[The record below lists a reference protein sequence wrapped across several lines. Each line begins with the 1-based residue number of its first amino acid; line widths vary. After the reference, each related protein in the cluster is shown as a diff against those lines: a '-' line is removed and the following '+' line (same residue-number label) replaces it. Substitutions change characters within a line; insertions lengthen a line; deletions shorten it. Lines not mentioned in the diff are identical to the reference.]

1 LAPEWLKGEMTGLII
16 GADRQSDNPLT
27 DESRPAGR
35 SRLTSDLDYG
45 TLMSPSRPKRI
56 AIMSVMT
63 PSRGCEMVSVPTL
76 SEIRRADPR
85 AFVEKYD
92 DIAAINLA
100 CAAGLPGTD
109 GLDIARCLRSLDAM
123 AVVARQKTNHAWH
136 IFERN
141 PSEFENSKNVFSVL
155 FMLYVLHR
163 EFGVHYNPARID
175 RSDETFD
182 PLDTA
187 DLFIHGI
194 LSPRRTGTCASLPV
208 FAVAVGRRLG
218 YPLKLVKVP
227 EHLLF
232 RWDDGS
238 ERFNVDYNGEDGNIH
253 HDAYYQTWPL
263 KWTPQIWRAQTH
275 ARWLT
280 SLTPQ
285 QEVECFLGHRFL
297 TLHALKRWDE
307 ALECLLAAERYNQ
320 FCKPLHEG
328 LRTELLENIARRD
341 GLAPE
346 TARLAAA
353 FLAGVDVRRLLK
365 AGGF

>member
-1 LAPEWLKGEMTGLII
+1 
-16 GADRQSDNPLT
+16 
-27 DESRPAGR
+27 
-35 SRLTSDLDYG
+35 
-45 TLMSPSRPKRI
+45 
-56 AIMSVMT
+56 MSVMT
-63 PSRGCEMVSVPTL
+63 QSRGSERASIPTL
-76 SEIRRADPR
+76 GEILCADPH

-100 CAAGLPGTD
+100 CAAGLPGSEA
-109 GLDIARCLRSLDAM
+109 LNIARCLRSLDAM
-123 AVVARQKTNHAWH
+123 AVVVRQKTSHAWH
-136 IFERN
+136 IFDRN
-141 PSEFENSKNVFSVL
+141 PSEFENSKNVFRAI
-155 FMLYVLHR
+155 FMLYVLNR
-163 EFGVHYNPARID
+163 QFGVHYNPARID

-187 DLFIHGI
+187 DLFIHGV

-253 HDAYYQTWPL
+253 PDSYYQTWPV

-275 ARWLT
+275 AQWLT
-280 SLTPQ
+280 SLNPR

-297 TLHALKRWDE
+297 TLYALKRWEE
-307 ALECLLAAERYNQ
+307 ALECLLAAERYNPS
-320 FCKPLHEG
+320 CKPLHDG
-328 LRTELLENIARRD
+328 LRNELLQNITRKD
-341 GLAPE
+341 GLPPE
-346 TARLAAA
+346 AARLAAA
-353 FLAGVDVRRLLK
+353 LLAGVDVRGLLQ